1 MKETCRLCN
10 MEKELR
16 NSHILPEFMYQNLY
30 DPNPRRFYTLTVDFD
45 DPKKSSK
52 KYHQKGIREKLFCQ
66 ECESKLSKYENYAAE
81 TIYGKNRKN
90 NAYIVK
96 ASETPN
102 QQYFLYQYAG
112 FSYKEFKIFL
122 LSILY
127 RILISTSFYAPK
139 VPDEII
145 EKLRIAIESENPL
158 EYDDFGCLLQIIMY
172 KKSQIADG
180 FILYPFLTQNKNSE
194 ILNILVDGFMYS
206 FYLNSKNISGDI
218 KKNFLKKDGT
228 MNIVGRVI
236 FQDKG
241 LFERVKKACD
251 FFKFSKK
258 K

>member
-1 MKETCRLCN
+1 MKETCKLCN
-10 MEKELR
+10 KEKELR

-30 DPNPRRFYTLTVDFD
+30 DPNPRRFYTLKVDLD
-45 DPKKSSK
+45 DTQKSSK
-52 KYHQKGIREKLFCQ
+52 KFNQKGIRERLFCQ
-66 ECESKLSKYENYAAE
+66 DCESKLSKYENYAAE
-81 TIYGKNRKN
+81 TIYGKNKKN
-90 NAYIVK
+90 KSYIVK

-102 QQYFLYQYAG
+102 QQYFLYEYAG

-127 RILISTSFYAPK
+127 RVVISSSFYSPK
-139 VPDEII
+139 VTDEII
-145 EKLRIAIESENPL
+145 EKLRIAIDSENPL
-158 EYDDFGCLLQIIMY
+158 DFDDFGCLLQIIKY
-172 KKSQIADG
+172 KKSQIAGG
-180 FILYPFLTQNKNSE
+180 FILDPFLTQNENSE

-206 FYLNSKNISGDI
+206 FYFNSKDVSEDI

-228 MNIVGRVI
+228 MNIVGRII

-241 LFERVKKACD
+241 LFERIKKAYD